1 MTIETDIPHQRA
13 GNSDE
18 SAPLIQNREDEISP
32 LDTLIVLAE
41 HKGFILCV
49 TLICGALGLLI
60 ALILPSRYTALAT
73 VLPPQ
78 QSASLGAGL
87 ASQLGSLGA
96 VASLAG
102 HDLNLKNPND
112 MYVALFRSRT
122 VEDAMIQRFGLRE
135 GKEKSVSIA
144 RKRFE
149 SNFAADGSGK
159 DGLIHITVQDGDPKR
174 AAEMANAWIEQF
186 RTLTQTLAIGEA
198 SQRRLFFE
206 RQLEQAK
213 DNLASAEESLKETQ
227 QATGMIQLDSQAR
240 ALIES
245 AVTLRAQI
253 AAKEVQLQAM
263 RTYATNENS
272 NVVEMQQE
280 LEGLRSQLARLGGSE
295 DSSSA
300 GLILPKGNVP
310 KAGVEYVRKLRDVKY
325 YETIFDILARQ
336 FEIAKL
342 DEAKQGS
349 MVQVVDPAIP
359 PDQKSSPR
367 RRLITVG
374 ATVVGFILGVF
385 LALLRAALARM
396 EGDPVKA
403 GRLALLMEAMR
414 IRKASA
420 A

>member
-1 MTIETDIPHQRA
+1 MAIETDIPKQTA

-41 HKGFILCV
+41 HKGFILCM

-60 ALILPSRYTALAT
+60 ALILPSRYTAQAT

-78 QSASLGAGL
+78 QSSSLGAGL
-87 ASQLGSLGA
+87 ASPLGSLGA

-102 HDLNLKNPND
+102 RDLNLKNPND
-112 MYVALFRSRT
+112 MYVAMFRSRT

-135 GKEKSVSIA
+135 GKEKSISIA
-144 RKRFE
+144 RRRFE
-149 SNFAADGSGK
+149 SSFAAEGSGK

-206 RQLEQAK
+206 QQLEQAK
-213 DNLASAEESLKETQ
+213 DNLAGAEESLKETQ
-227 QATGMIQLDSQAR
+227 QATGMIQMDSQAR

-272 NVVEMQQE
+272 NVVETQQE
-280 LEGLRSQLARLGGSE
+280 LDGMRTQLARLGGSE
-295 DSSSA
+295 DSASA

-336 FEIAKL
+336 FEMAKL

-349 MVQVVDPAIP
+349 LVQVVDPAIP

-385 LALLRAALARM
+385 IALLRAALARI

-403 GRLALLMEAMR
+403 GRLALLKEAMR
-414 IRKASA
+414 MRKASA

>member
-1 MTIETDIPHQRA
+1 MAIETDIPEQRA

-18 SAPLIQNREDEISP
+18 SAPLIHNRDDEISP

-60 ALILPSRYTALAT
+60 ALILPGRYTALAT

-78 QSASLGAGL
+78 QSSSLGAGL

-102 HDLNLKNPND
+102 RDLNLKNPND
-112 MYVALFRSRT
+112 MYVAMFRSRT

-135 GKEKSVSIA
+135 GKEKSISIA

-149 SNFAADGSGK
+149 SNFAAEGSGK
-159 DGLIHITVQDGDPKR
+159 DGLIHIAVQDGDPKR

-206 RQLEQAK
+206 QQLEQAK
-213 DNLASAEESLKETQ
+213 DNLADAEESLKETQ

-403 GRLALLMEAMR
+403 GKLALLKRAMR
-414 IRKASA
+414 VRKASA